1 MNDEIVDEVRRVRE
15 AYAAE
20 FDYDVRR
27 IADDL
32 RRRERESGREYL
44 CLPPKEPLGPV
55 LVVRGEL

>member
-20 FDYDVRR
+20 FDFDFHR
-27 IADDL
+27 IAEDL

-44 CLPPKEPLGPV
+44 RLPPKKPAQPV
-55 LVVRGEL
+55 VTVGEQ